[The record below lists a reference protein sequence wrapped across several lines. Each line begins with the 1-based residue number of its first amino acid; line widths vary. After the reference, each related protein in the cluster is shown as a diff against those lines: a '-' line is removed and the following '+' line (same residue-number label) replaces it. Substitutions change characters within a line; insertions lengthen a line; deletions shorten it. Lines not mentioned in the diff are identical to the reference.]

1 MFLKLL
7 DEEDTTYLRTQLT
20 NKKFSDGTK
29 TQNIGKIYNIK
40 QNKETLIPERIRK

>member
-20 NKKFSDGTK
+20 NKKLLMDIDINMMMYVDVSMM
-29 TQNIGKIYNIK
+29 I
-40 QNKETLIPERIRK
+40 